1 MSGTRYLA
9 LAMVLRAVRDM
20 HMHGARMT
28 TAPSLEEHLDAIVW
42 LGSTHAAVWFDVAD
56 VSQFNVLWDND
67 WMRYA
72 GAALDGDE
80 IDTEERQLLQ
90 VGVKVFGDLKVRY
103 NNGS

>member
-1 MSGTRYLA
+1 
-9 LAMVLRAVRDM
+9 
-20 HMHGARMT
+20 MT

-42 LGSTHAAVWFDVAD
+42 LGATPAAVWFDVAD

-103 NNGS
+103 DNGS

>member
-9 LAMVLRAVRDM
+9 LAVVVRAVRDM
-20 HMHGARMT
+20 QNDGT
-28 TAPSLEEHLDAIVW
+28 KISTAPSLKEHLDAIIW
-42 LGSTHAAVWFDVAD
+42 LGSTHATVWFDVAD

-72 GAALDGDE
+72 GAALDGDK

-103 NNGS
+103 DNGS

>member
-9 LAMVLRAVRDM
+9 LAVVLRAVRDM

-80 IDTEERQLLQ
+80 IDSEARQLLQ
-90 VGVKVFGDLKVRY
+90 VGVKVFGDLRVRY
-103 NNGS
+103 DNGS

>member
-9 LAMVLRAVRDM
+9 LAVVLRAVRDM

-28 TAPSLEEHLDAIVW
+28 TAPSLEEHLNAIVW

-56 VSQFNVLWDND
+56 VSQFNVLWEND
-67 WMRYA
+67 WMGYA
-72 GAALDGDE
+72 GVALDGDK

-90 VGVKVFGDLKVRY
+90 DGVKVFGDLKVRY
-103 NNGS
+103 DNGS

>member
-9 LAMVLRAVRDM
+9 LAVVLRAVRDM

-28 TAPSLEEHLDAIVW
+28 TAPSLEEHLNAIVW

-72 GAALDGDE
+72 GAALDGDK

-90 VGVKVFGDLKVRY
+90 DGVKVFGDLKVRY
-103 NNGS
+103 DNGS

>member
-1 MSGTRYLA
+1 
-9 LAMVLRAVRDM
+9 MVLRAVRDM